1 MSLAFSLSPAG
12 DRKAQEGALGLL
24 MYGDDRSPC
33 RGPSRIA
40 REEEITL
47 REEGGDGSF
56 QGVGM
61 AMTTN
66 PQEGRG
72 QCQTPSQEGGAIRG
86 PLRKGESMTL
96 RVPFGKDDIGGDPS
110 RRHGFPCLLEGSQ
123 ARVGLPQEG

>member
-1 MSLAFSLSPAG
+1 MPSPSPQLGIGERRRGLWDFSCTGTTEALAG
-12 DRKAQEGALGLL
+12 
-24 MYGDDRSPC
+24 
-33 RGPSRIA
+33 GPSRIA

-47 REEGGDGSF
+47 REKGDDGSF

-61 AMTTN
+61 AMTTS

-86 PLRKGESMTL
+86 PLRKAGSMTL
-96 RVPFGKDDIGGDPS
+96 GVPFGKDDIGGDPS
-110 RRHGFPCLLEGSQ
+110 RRGGD